1 MFVNPI
7 TGDRQYMYDIPEP
20 DHDIASDVDTG
31 PDLITYIA
39 LGPVVNTP
47 ITPGPGR
54 EISHHHM
61 DPVVKSPITPVSGC

>member
-54 EISHHHM
+54 QITHH
-61 DPVVKSPITPVSGC
+61 PCIRLLNLGLSSGTGH